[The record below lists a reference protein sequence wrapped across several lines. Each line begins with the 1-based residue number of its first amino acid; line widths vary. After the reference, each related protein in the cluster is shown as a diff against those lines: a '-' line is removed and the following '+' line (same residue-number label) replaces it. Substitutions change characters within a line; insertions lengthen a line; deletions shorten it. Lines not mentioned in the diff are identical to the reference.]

1 MNNQVRWNIVNEIE
15 HIIAELEELDSSVTK
30 DEDEVLSRV
39 KRNGS
44 TSRYEHRLKVMD
56 DVQSSLNYIRA
67 LIEKEHV
74 AQMYRRAMEQRK
86 GLKDDKGRQ
95 IITYKAIPSRRTILI
110 VVDDET
116 IEEELRRIRRSG
128 FEPLIELAREHDRI
142 LNDTG
147 YLKEDP
153 VRDLCRDDMDLKDKL
168 LQTTRL
174 RHGVDPL

>member
-30 DEDEVLSRV
+30 DEDDVLSRV

-74 AQMYRRAMEQRK
+74 GQMYRRAMERRG
-86 GLKDDKGRQ
+86 GLKDEKGRQ
-95 IITYKAIPSRRTILI
+95 IITYEVSGRILI
-110 VVDDET
+110 AVVDDET
-116 IEEELRRIRRSG
+116 IDEELKRIRRIG
-128 FEPLIELAREHDRI
+128 YEPLIELARDHDRI
-142 LNDTG
+142 INNHEM
-147 YLKEDP
+147 YLREGP
-153 VRDLCRDDMDLKDKL
+153 FEELRHEDMDVKDML
-168 LQTTRL
+168 LQTTRY